1 MRWRRLGLRKP
12 SGKSV
17 GMRGCASEVPMQ
29 VRGCWDAVPVYG
41 TEMTLKPRAR
51 FVANPL
57 PRRNRK
63 ECLMRRIASRLPT
76 QEHLDAML
84 AKEPPA
90 LRKDWQ
96 AALKPY
102 LRFEPREI

>member
-1 MRWRRLGLRKP
+1 
-12 SGKSV
+12 
-17 GMRGCASEVPMQ
+17 
-29 VRGCWDAVPVYG
+29 
-41 TEMTLKPRAR
+41 
-51 FVANPL
+51 
-57 PRRNRK
+57 
-63 ECLMRRIASRLPT
+63 MRRIASRLPT